1 MERNR
6 NSNERTKSRRSISGF
21 IKSKWLIILVG
32 LIVATGAGFGIT
44 FLDDIK
50 SIAPAENVST
60 FTARIDDLIVT
71 VTPGGTIR
79 AQKTIEVKNEVD
91 ERQMTVL
98 DVVDEGTTITQ
109 EDFENGKVLVT
120 LENSQIKDN
129 LVQREMDFA
138 SAEATLA
145 QANEAYFIQINQNES
160 DIAAAQLAVKW
171 ALMDLQKYTGEELAA
186 TIVEDANRGISLTD
200 SYIDSLI
207 EDANSL
213 KDCGAGQALQTLQDN
228 IDVAEDQLM
237 QARNTLNGTI
247 PER

>member
-109 EDFENGKVLVT
+109 EDF
-120 LENSQIKDN
+120 
-129 LVQREMDFA
+129 
-138 SAEATLA
+138 
-145 QANEAYFIQINQNES
+145 
-160 DIAAAQLAVKW
+160 
-171 ALMDLQKYTGEELAA
+171 
-186 TIVEDANRGISLTD
+186 
-200 SYIDSLI
+200 
-207 EDANSL
+207 
-213 KDCGAGQALQTLQDN
+213 
-228 IDVAEDQLM
+228 
-237 QARNTLNGTI
+237 
-247 PER
+247 